1 MRRFGELEAVIMDR
15 LWEWGRPVLVREVV
29 DALHDDRAPAY
40 TTVMTVMENLYR
52 KGWLRRERDG
62 RAWRYEPT
70 ASRSSYTAAL
80 MSDALATSP
89 DRRTALAHFALQ
101 MSPHDAALLR
111 EALDQALGEPKAGE
125 SKAGIQGSRI
135 QGSRIQGWRVPVTI
149 AAVLVAY
156 AAGLGILGSRMLGR
170 ARWTAR
176 APLLAIVTYL
186 VAGWSVIAALGLAG
200 LTLAVHATA
209 LGGGLSHL
217 IGACVH
223 RLQATYGTPGGGTV
237 AGLGLTLAGAVAA
250 RTALTAMTHFRAAG
264 RQALRH
270 AQTARLVGRPEPT
283 LGAVLVE
290 HSEPA
295 AYCVAG
301 RQPTVILTTGAVQAL
316 DPGQLDAVLAHER
329 AHLTGRHHRL
339 VAMARIGREV
349 LPFLPLMRDA
359 EEQVAH
365 LVELHAD
372 DAATRA
378 RDPRLLATALVVLA
392 TPASPAPALAA
403 GATDSVQR
411 IHRLLGPCEPLG
423 RVRQQLLRA
432 TAAALALTPV
442 LLALTPA
449 IVALALGKLPGA

>member
-1 MRRFGELEAVIMDR
+1 V
-15 LWEWGRPVLVREVV
+15 
-29 DALHDDRAPAY
+29 
-40 TTVMTVMENLYR
+40 TV
-52 KGWLRRERDG
+52 
-62 RAWRYEPT
+62 
-70 ASRSSYTAAL
+70 
-80 MSDALATSP
+80 
-89 DRRTALAHFALQ
+89 
-101 MSPHDAALLR
+101 
-111 EALDQALGEPKAGE
+111 
-125 SKAGIQGSRI
+125 
-135 QGSRIQGWRVPVTI
+135 
-149 AAVLVAY
+149 AAVLVLY
-156 AAGLGILGSRMLGR
+156 AACIGVLGSRMFGR

-186 VAGWSVIAALGLAG
+186 AAGWSVVAALGLAG

-223 RLQATYGTPGGGTV
+223 RLRATYGTPGGATV

-250 RTALTAMTHFRAAG
+250 RTALTATTYLRTAG

-270 AQTARLVGRPEPT
+270 AQTARLVGRPEPA

-290 HSEPA
+290 NSQPA

-301 RQPTVILTTGAVQAL
+301 RHPTVILTTGAVQAL
-316 DPGQLDAVLAHER
+316 DSGQLDAVLAHER

-339 VAMARIGREV
+339 LALARIGRGV

-359 EEQVAH
+359 DKQVAR

-372 DAATRA
+372 DAAARA
-378 RDPRLLATALVVLA
+378 HDPRLLATALVVLA
-392 TPASPAPALAA
+392 TTTSPAPALAA

-411 IHRLLGPCEPLG
+411 IQRLLGPREPLG
-423 RVRQQLLRA
+423 RARRQLLRA

-449 IVALALGKLPGA
+449 VLALALGRLPAA

>member
-1 MRRFGELEAVIMDR
+1 V
-15 LWEWGRPVLVREVV
+15 
-29 DALHDDRAPAY
+29 
-40 TTVMTVMENLYR
+40 TV
-52 KGWLRRERDG
+52 
-62 RAWRYEPT
+62 
-70 ASRSSYTAAL
+70 
-80 MSDALATSP
+80 
-89 DRRTALAHFALQ
+89 
-101 MSPHDAALLR
+101 
-111 EALDQALGEPKAGE
+111 
-125 SKAGIQGSRI
+125 
-135 QGSRIQGWRVPVTI
+135 

-156 AAGLGILGSRMLGR
+156 AAGLGILGPGMLGR

-176 APLLAIVTYL
+176 APLLAVVVYL
-186 VAGWSVIAALGLAG
+186 AAGWSVVAALGLAG

-209 LGGGLSHL
+209 LGGGLSDL

-223 RLQATYGTPGGGTV
+223 RLRAAYGTPGGATV
-237 AGLGLTLAGAVAA
+237 AGLGLTLAGAVAV
-250 RTALTAMTHFRAAG
+250 RTALTAMTHVRGAG

-270 AQTARLVGRPEPT
+270 AQTARLVGQPEPA

-290 HSEPA
+290 HPRPA

-301 RQPTVILTTGAVQAL
+301 RQPTVILTTGAVRVL

-329 AHLTGRHHRL
+329 AHLAGRHHWL
-339 VAMARIGREV
+339 VAMARIGHEV

-359 EEQVAH
+359 DEQVAR

-392 TPASPAPALAA
+392 APGSPAPALAA
-403 GATDSVQR
+403 GATDAVQR
-411 IHRLLGPCEPLG
+411 IRRLLGPCEPLG
-423 RVRQQLLRA
+423 PARRRLLRA

-449 IVALALGKLPGA
+449 MVALALGKLPGA